1 MTQSSFI
8 KTCMLIV
15 PVLLSA
21 GPVAAA
27 TLTGTVV
34 DHTNAP
40 LEGATVWVNQE
51 RIIKQATTNGSGQFT
66 IDDIIV
72 SMTEVVVFKEGYA
85 LGGSAGPVAGDVSL
99 TVVLGPPD
107 LISVKVRDIHTRPI
121 AGARVR
127 SLLIN
132 STLLISIE
140 DLEPHGFPV
149 LRSTDDG
156 ILVIPNL
163 PVDGYVQ
170 LVIQHFEYADS
181 SLRYLP
187 VDDQQRSIILERG
200 GRAGGRIT
208 FDGQGVANARVSIFK
223 VLPQGQKEFAEVLS
237 DQEGFYS
244 TRVELGSYQ
253 VAVQHPDYAS
263 PAPVALDVVS
273 DTGSEAANLELKAPR
288 YIHGSVLMPDRSPC
302 RGARLQYQEDNT
314 IFVDTVTG
322 NDGKFTLRVSGLGGM
337 ISIDPPPGFMA
348 APIAKVPEDL
358 REQTEVT
365 IKTIELRPLPE
376 ITGTV
381 RDVDGQSPG
390 RVLITALNLPVPYS
404 VLSDGEGAF
413 SMPLNFMPAVET
425 LHLRAEHGL
434 RFQREEFK
442 IELDKA
448 KPATVNLA
456 QYTPDLAL
464 RDPIPGTNN
473 LSGLIGKAAPA
484 FTGDTWI
491 NSEAKTVADMKGK
504 VVVLLFWAGFDE
516 SMGPVL
522 LREVSVLHELLK
534 EQEDVAFLSV
544 HDAVSSRDE
553 IKGYIEQFQVPFPVL
568 RDSDEQTTFAT
579 YNIVFIPQLV
589 LIDKRGLVRYY
600 QTEGRLLELIKGL
613 RRE

>member
-1 MTQSSFI
+1 MTISSSTTFYI
-8 KTCMLIV
+8 LIATMLM
-15 PVLLSA
+15 A
-21 GPVAAA
+21 TWTATAA
-27 TLTGTVV
+27 TMTGTVV
-34 DHTNAP
+34 DQSNNAV
-40 LEGATVWVNQE
+40 EGATVWVNQE
-51 RIIKQATTNGSGQFT
+51 RIVKQATTNKKGQFT
-66 IDDIIV
+66 IKDIVV
-72 SMTEVVVFKEGYA
+72 SMTEVVVYKEGYA

-107 LISVKVRDIHTRPI
+107 LISVKVRDIHSRPI

-132 STLLISIE
+132 STLLISVE
-140 DLEPHGFPV
+140 DLESHGFPA

-187 VDDQQRSIILERG
+187 VDDEQRSIILERG
-200 GRAGGRIT
+200 GRASGRIT
-208 FDGQGVANARVSIFK
+208 FDGQGVADARVSIFK
-223 VLPQGQKEFAEVLS
+223 ILPQGQQEFAEILS
-237 DQEGFYS
+237 DREGFYS
-244 TRVELGSYQ
+244 TRVELGNYQ
-253 VAVQHPDYAS
+253 VAAQHPEYAS
-263 PAPVALDVVS
+263 PPPVALNVVS
-273 DTGSEAANLELKAPR
+273 DGASEPANLVLKAPR
-288 YIHGSVLMPDRSPC
+288 YIHGTVLMPDKSPC
-302 RGARLQYQEDNT
+302 RGARLQYRADNT
-314 IFVDTVTG
+314 IFVDTTTG
-322 NDGKFTLRVSGLGGM
+322 NDGKFTLRVSGLAGT
-337 ISIDPPPGFMA
+337 ISIDPPPGYMA
-348 APIAKVPEDL
+348 APIASVPEDL
-358 REQTEVT
+358 RDQTEVT
-365 IKTIELRPLPE
+365 INTIELRPLPE

-381 RDVDGQSPG
+381 KDIDGKVPG
-390 RVLITALNLPVPYS
+390 TVLVTALNLPVPYS
-404 VLSDGEGAF
+404 VLSDAEGAF

-442 IELDKA
+442 IDLDKA
-448 KPATVNLA
+448 KPAKVKLS

-484 FTGDTWI
+484 FSGDTWI
-491 NSEAKTVADMKGK
+491 NSDATTLSDLKGK

-522 LREVSVLHELLK
+522 LREVSVLHALLK
-534 EQEDVAFLSV
+534 DQQDVAFLSV
-544 HDAVSSRDE
+544 HDAVSSQEE
-553 IKGYIEQFQVPFPVL
+553 IKEYIDLFNVPFPVL

-589 LIDKRGLVRYY
+589 LIDKQGVLRYY
-600 QTEGRLLELIKGL
+600 QSEGRLLELIKGL